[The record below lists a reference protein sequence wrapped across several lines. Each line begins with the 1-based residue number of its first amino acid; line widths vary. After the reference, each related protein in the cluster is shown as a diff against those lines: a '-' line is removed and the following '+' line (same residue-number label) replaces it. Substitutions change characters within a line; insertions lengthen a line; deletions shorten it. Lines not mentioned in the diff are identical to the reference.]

1 MVDMRELRKEPDIN
15 SFTKKNYPVA
25 VLLEG
30 KFKSLY
36 QNRMTDELQTVLR
49 DSLKT
54 PFKESSDENKMIV
67 IADGD
72 MASNEFSNKGQP
84 FSLGYYKYTGD
95 YFNNKNFL
103 LNSIDYLTNNLNQI
117 ETRGKQVK
125 LRLLDTQKVKKEKND
140 VAIHKHCIPIC
151 DDTFVWCDIH
161 YHSREKIFTIIN
173 LFC

>member
-1 MVDMRELRKEPDIN
+1 
-15 SFTKKNYPVA
+15 
-25 VLLEG
+25 
-30 KFKSLY
+30 
-36 QNRMTDELQTVLR
+36 MTDELQTVLR

-125 LRLLDTQKVKKEKND
+125 LRLLDTQKVKKEKTMWQSINIAFPF
-140 VAIHKHCIPIC
+140 VMILLFGAIFIIIRVKK
-151 DDTFVWCDIH
+151 
-161 YHSREKIFTIIN
+161 YSR
-173 LFC
+173 L